1 MKTPKLK
8 PHITRVYDLK
18 FNTELLLIG
27 IKPIAAKHNYKNI
40 KTAYQLK
47 SVLYFINA
55 NNGQKVQFSSL
66 FFYDLISNNQLKF
79 I

>member
-8 PHITRVYDLK
+8 PHITRVHDIK
-18 FNTELLLIG
+18 FNNELLLIA

-47 SVLYFINA
+47 SVLYFIDA
-55 NNGQKVQFSSL
+55 NSGQKVQFSSL
-66 FFYDLISNNQLKF
+66 FFWHLILNNQLKF